1 MARSCNFCK
10 EEKLEQAM
18 NLFWQK
24 GYEGTSVADLV
35 EHLGINRFSLYNSFG
50 DKLTLYRDALRR
62 YLYTRG
68 LTGLEALEADDADMD
83 ALINLVEEFAA
94 KQKDQQ
100 FGCFMQNALLERCVE
115 DDEVRRLG
123 NELFEGLEQAF
134 CKVIARYQTQARAA
148 ELAAFLVMQLQ
159 GIRVLGK
166 SGQFALLDAAMVV
179 LRGEIQRWKTPA

>member
-1 MARSCNFCK
+1 MARNCNFCK

-68 LTGLEALEADDADMD
+68 LTGLAALEADNAGME
-83 ALINLVEEFAA
+83 ALQTLVEEFAA
-94 KQKDQQ
+94 KQKDQR

-115 DDEVRRLG
+115 DEEVKRLG
-123 NELFEGLEQAF
+123 DELFARLNQAF
-134 CKVIARYQTQARAA
+134 FKVIARYQPPERASA
-148 ELAAFLVMQLQ
+148 LAAFLVMQLQ

-166 SGQFALLDAAMVV
+166 SGQLELLDAAMVV